1 MDRKTKTAY
10 RVSDYLEWN
19 TMLSLVRRL
28 YRDGN
33 YRISLLIGCGSFF
46 GLRISDLLTLSWDM
60 ILDAD
65 QFTIY
70 ERKTGKRRVV
80 KINKEF
86 QRHIQNCYYALNI
99 LDGTEKCFIS
109 QKGSVFSIQRINTI
123 LKEIKKKY
131 NIKIDNFST
140 HTMRKTFGRKVFES
154 AGENANL
161 ALVRLSEIFN
171 HSSVAITKIY
181 LGIRQE
187 ELLETYD
194 LLDF

>member
-1 MDRKTKTAY
+1 MTKIKSTY
-10 RVSDYLEWN
+10 RTSDYLDWDSMMN
-19 TMLSLVRRL
+19 LIRRL

-33 YRISLLIGCGSFF
+33 YRMSLLLGCGSFF

-60 ILDAD
+60 LLYEE
-65 QFTIY
+65 QFTIR
-70 ERKTGKRRVV
+70 EKKTGKRRAV
-80 KINKEF
+80 KINHEF
-86 QRHIQNCYYALNI
+86 QRHINNCYRALKI
-99 LDGTEKCFIS
+99 EDDTEKCFLS
-109 QKGSVFSIQRINTI
+109 QKGSVYSIQRINSI
-123 LKEIKKKY
+123 LKDIKKNY
-131 NIKIDNFST
+131 NLKIQNFST

-161 ALVRLSEIFN
+161 ALVRLSELFN
-171 HSSVAITKIY
+171 HSNIAITKIY

>member
-1 MDRKTKTAY
+1 MERKIKTTY
-10 RVSDYLEWN
+10 RTSDYLDWDSMMN
-19 TMLSLVRRL
+19 LIRRL

-33 YRISLLIGCGSFF
+33 YRMSLLLGCGSFF

-60 ILDAD
+60 LLYEE
-65 QFTIY
+65 QFTIR
-70 ERKTGKRRVV
+70 EKKTGKRRVV
-80 KINKEF
+80 KINHEF
-86 QRHIQNCYYALNI
+86 QRHINNCYRALKI
-99 LDGTEKCFIS
+99 EDDTEKCFLS
-109 QKGSVFSIQRINTI
+109 QKGSVYSIQRINSI
-123 LKEIKKKY
+123 LKDIKKNY
-131 NIKIDNFST
+131 NLKIQNFST

-161 ALVRLSEIFN
+161 ALVRLSELFN
-171 HSSVAITKIY
+171 HSNIAITKIY

>member
-1 MDRKTKTAY
+1 MERKIKTTY
-10 RVSDYLEWN
+10 RTSDYLDWDSMMN
-19 TMLSLVRRL
+19 LIRRL

-33 YRISLLIGCGSFF
+33 YRMSLLLGCGSFF

-60 ILDAD
+60 LLYDE
-65 QFTIY
+65 QFTIR
-70 ERKTGKRRVV
+70 EKKTGKRRVV
-80 KINKEF
+80 KINHEF
-86 QRHIQNCYYALNI
+86 QRHINNCYRALKI
-99 LDGTEKCFIS
+99 EDDTEKCFLS
-109 QKGSVFSIQRINTI
+109 QKGSVYSIQRINSI
-123 LKEIKKKY
+123 FKDIKKNY
-131 NIKIDNFST
+131 NLKIQNFST

-161 ALVRLSEIFN
+161 ALVRLSELFN
-171 HSSVAITKIY
+171 HSNIAITKIY

>member
-1 MDRKTKTAY
+1 MGRKVRTTY
-10 RVSDYLEWN
+10 RTSDYLEWN
-19 TMLSLVRRL
+19 TMLGLVRRL

-33 YRISLLIGCGSFF
+33 YRMSLLIGCGSFF

-60 ILDAD
+60 LLYEDH
-65 QFTIY
+65 FTLC
-70 ERKTGKRRVV
+70 EKKTGKRRIVR
-80 KINKEF
+80 INLDF
-86 QRHIQNCYYALNI
+86 QRHIRNCHRALQI
-99 LDGTEKCFIS
+99 SDDTEPCFLS
-109 QKGSVFSIQRINTI
+109 QKKSVYSIQRINI
-123 LKEIKKKY
+123 LFKEIKKNY
-131 NIKIDNFST
+131 NLRIEHFST
-140 HTMRKTFGRKVFES
+140 HSLRKTFGRKVFES

-171 HSSVAITKIY
+171 HTSVAVTKIY

>member
-1 MDRKTKTAY
+1 MERKIKTTY
-10 RVSDYLEWN
+10 RTSDYLEWN
-19 TMLSLVRRL
+19 TMLGLVRKL

-33 YRISLLIGCGSFF
+33 HRISLLIGCGSFF

-60 ILDAD
+60 IIDAD
-65 QFTIY
+65 QFSIY
-70 ERKTGKRRVV
+70 EKKTGKRRVV

-86 QRHIQNCYYALNI
+86 QRHIQNCYDALNI
-99 LDGTEKCFIS
+99 SDDTEKCFIS
-109 QKGSVFSIQRINTI
+109 QKKSVYSVQRINAI
-123 LKEIKKKY
+123 LKEVKRKY
-131 NIKIDNFST
+131 NLKIQNFSS

>member
-1 MDRKTKTAY
+1 MDWD
-10 RVSDYLEWN
+10 S
-19 TMLSLVRRL
+19 MMSLIRRL

-33 YRISLLIGCGSFF
+33 YRMSLLLGCGSFF

-60 ILDAD
+60 LLYEEC
-65 QFTIY
+65 FTIR
-70 ERKTGKRRVV
+70 EKKTGKRRVV
-80 KINKEF
+80 KINHEF
-86 QRHIQNCYYALNI
+86 QRHINNCYRALGI
-99 LDGTEKCFIS
+99 KEDTEKCFLS
-109 QKGSVFSIQRINTI
+109 QKKMVYSIQRINTI
-123 LKEIKKKY
+123 LNQIKKEY
-131 NIKIDNFST
+131 NLKIQNFST

-161 ALVRLSEIFN
+161 ALVRLSELFN
-171 HSSVAITKIY
+171 HSNVAITKIY